1 MIKQAVVTDETPSV
15 ESGRRGTV
23 ERDGESVCPDE
34 IKKEQPSAKKLAKSA
49 AFKPEQVK
57 EKED

>member
-34 IKKEQPSAKKLAKSA
+34 IKRDQHTAKKLAKSA
-49 AFKPEQVK
+49 AFKPKQDE
-57 EKED
+57 EGED